1 MIDFSPAQ
9 VQLSTMLSLP
19 PDALSDD
26 YMLLP
31 IEQGFNWTEYFAN
44 TESGQWY
51 LVAFR
56 SKHAADAD
64 EALLTRLDDAA
75 SAAARE
81 TPGFIFYFIGTPKPT
96 GECLSFCLWDSQFNA
111 RAGSARSE
119 HRTAI
124 EQGMSAFEYYTLERH
139 IIRKTPDQ
147 LTFTRL
153 A

>member
-1 MIDFSPAQ
+1 MTAEFLQPAALTAE
-9 VQLSTMLSLP
+9 LSQP
-19 PDALSDD
+19 PAALTPE
-26 YMLLP
+26 YMLMP
-31 IEQGFNWTEYFAN
+31 IEDGFNWSDYFAHID
-44 TESGQWY
+44 SGQWY

-81 TPGFIFYFIGTPKPT
+81 TPGFLFYFIGTPKPT
-96 GECLSFCLWDSQFNA
+96 GECLSFCLWDSQANA
-111 RAGSARSE
+111 RAGSARPA
-119 HRTAI
+119 HRTAV